1 MAEGAGGV
9 MRALRNIYRLGLKE
23 LASLRYDTVLVVLIV
38 YFFSYAV
45 YAPAKGTQM
54 ELINASVAV
63 VDEDRS
69 VLSQRIFDALLP
81 PHFLPPQHLEA
92 SQIDRAMERG
102 KYTFI
107 VDIPPDFEADVMR
120 GRKPVIQVN
129 VDATAMIQAG
139 SGAGHLQSVIAQEI
153 LAFTHTKVDTPVNL
167 VLRSQYNPNRES
179 VWFVALM
186 QVVNNITLLA
196 IFLTGAA
203 LIRER
208 EHGTIE
214 HLLVMPLTP
223 AEIMLAKIW
232 ANGLVVVVAASL
244 SLELMVRGVLG
255 VPIAGSLLLFIS
267 GEVIYLFSVTALGI
281 FLATLARSMPQFA
294 LLAMPVFIVMNLLS
308 GSNTPFES
316 MPAAVQ
322 HIMRF
327 SPSTHFV
334 SLSQAILFRGAGID
348 VVWPEFLATA
358 GLGVVFFFG
367 ALLRFRKTISQMQA

>member
-1 MAEGAGGV
+1 

-23 LASLRYDTVLVVLIV
+23 LASLRYDTVLLVLIV

-54 ELINASVAV
+54 ELINASIAV

-69 VLSQRIFDALLP
+69 ALSRRIFDALLP
-81 PHFLPPQHLEA
+81 PHFLPPQHLETA
-92 SQIDRAMERG
+92 QIDRAMERG

-120 GRKPVIQVN
+120 GRKPVVQVN

-153 LAFTHTKVDTPVNL
+153 LAFTHTQAEVPVSL

-244 SLELMVRGVLG
+244 SLKLMVQGVLG
-255 VPIAGSLLLFIS
+255 VPIAGSLPLFVA

-322 HIMRF
+322 AIMRF

-348 VVWPEFLATA
+348 VVWPEFLATT

-367 ALLRFRKTISQMQA
+367 ALMRFRKTISQMQV

>member
-1 MAEGAGGV
+1 M
-9 MRALRNIYRLGLKE
+9 
-23 LASLRYDTVLVVLIV
+23 
-38 YFFSYAV
+38 
-45 YAPAKGTQM
+45 
-54 ELINASVAV
+54 
-63 VDEDRS
+63 
-69 VLSQRIFDALLP
+69 
-81 PHFLPPQHLEA
+81 
-92 SQIDRAMERG
+92 
-102 KYTFI
+102 
-107 VDIPPDFEADVMR
+107 
-120 GRKPVIQVN
+120 IQV
-129 VDATAMIQAG
+129 G

-153 LAFTHTKVDTPVNL
+153 SAFTHTRTDVPVNL

-244 SLELMVRGVLG
+244 SLKLMVQGVLG
-255 VPIAGSLLLFIS
+255 VPIAGSLPLFVA
-267 GEVIYLFSVTALGI
+267 GEVVYLFSVTALGI

-308 GSNTPFES
+308 GSNTPFEACRLRCRTSCGFRLRRISSACRRPSCSAGPGS
-316 MPAAVQ
+316 MWYGRSSWRRRGWAWC
-322 HIMRF
+322 F
-327 SPSTHFV
+327 SSAPCCASARPS
-334 SLSQAILFRGAGID
+334 ARCMPD
-348 VVWPEFLATA
+348 
-358 GLGVVFFFG
+358 
-367 ALLRFRKTISQMQA
+367 